1 MTDNLPKSKL
11 TVEIPTEVKKVMFA
25 KILETEEP
33 NDSGLASGSS
43 MNSEPKDDST
53 DDCRKKG
60 NKIIIEFQA
69 LNFRTEG
76 RKESTFVRSQQGDD
90 KRDAAD
96 ISSIKGTV
104 NTTINSSDGKHSTYD
119 ELNHWGL

>member
-1 MTDNLPKSKL
+1 MTDNLPKSTL
-11 TVEIPTEVKKVMFA
+11 NLEIPTEVKKVMFA
-25 KILETEEP
+25 KILEADNS

-43 MNSEPKDDST
+43 MNNEPSNNSK
-53 DDCRKKG
+53 DDCREKG

-76 RKESTFVRSQQGDD
+76 RKESTFVRTQLGDC
-90 KRDAAD
+90 KRDTAD

-104 NTTINSSDGKHSTYD
+104 NTTINSSDGKHT
-119 ELNHWGL
+119 LGLKRQN